1 MNVEKELELSQ
12 ILLFCVGALTNF
24 DETVTKI
31 DKYKI
36 KKKSCIN
43 DIFFK
48 FHDGNFE
55 WAGTLLMGDK

>member
-12 ILLFCVGALTNF
+12 ILLFCIGALTDS
-24 DETVTKI
+24 DETVIKI

-48 FHDGNFE
+48 FYNGNFE
-55 WAGTLLMGDK
+55 

>member
-12 ILLFCVGALTNF
+12 IVLFCVGVLTHF

-48 FHDGNFE
+48 FYDGNFE
-55 WAGTLLMGDK
+55 